1 MVLLITVWTV
11 IVVSALNVAW
21 VAQQSPTSAN
31 SAAFHPLPR
40 PSMLPAPVAVALPD
54 GVVSTTASSPL
65 VSALAS
71 KVVPLSSEAVNL
83 PPESGLAGEF
93 V

>member
-1 MVLLITVWTV
+1 
-11 IVVSALNVAW
+11 
-21 VAQQSPTSAN
+21 
-31 SAAFHPLPR
+31 
-40 PSMLPAPVAVALPD
+40 MLPAPVAVALPD

-71 KVVPLSSEAVNL
+71 KVVPLSSGAVNL
-83 PPESGLAGEF
+83 PPESGLASEF